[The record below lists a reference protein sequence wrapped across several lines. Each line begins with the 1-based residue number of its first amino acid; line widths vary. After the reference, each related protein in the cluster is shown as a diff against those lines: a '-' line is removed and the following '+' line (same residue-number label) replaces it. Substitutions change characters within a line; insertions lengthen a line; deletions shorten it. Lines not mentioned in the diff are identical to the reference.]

1 MTKIKDSRCAH
12 PDCEKRRH
20 AQSDMCPQHIT
31 ERRLREQ
38 AQRAG
43 AQVAKNQDGTLTVV
57 GGSPKRVKRGK
68 NVRSIVELRSW
79 IRKADKDAEKRF
91 SGQLAVA
98 ESLAVEIDNDNTSN
112 ASTYR
117 ALLDNI
123 YKRIDT
129 IYGTENLDIIARMQ
143 RMIDDNAEA
152 RIKKGWG

>member
-1 MTKIKDSRCAH
+1 MKDSRCAH

-20 AQSDMCPQHIT
+20 AQSDMCPQHIA
-31 ERRLREQ
+31 ERRLRQQ

-43 AQVAKNQDGTLTVV
+43 AQVSKNQDGTLSVV
-57 GGSPKRVKRGK
+57 GGAAPKVRRGK
-68 NVRSIVELRSW
+68 NVKSIAELRSW

-91 SGQLAVA
+91 SGQLAIA
-98 ESLAVEIDNDNTSN
+98 ESLAVEVDNGDTSN

-123 YKRIDT
+123 YKRVDT

-143 RMIDDNAEA
+143 RMIEDNAAA
-152 RIKKGWG
+152 RAAKGWG